1 MRKRKISKKKEPRT
15 VFLVICEGETER
27 EYVEILKLWYRLP
40 VVIKTRVS
48 GNKINQRLV
57 DQYIYMNLDLIRMT
71 IIGFSSSMTQ
81 I

>member
-57 DQYIYMNLDLIRMT
+57 DQYIQELGLHKDDDYRH
-71 IIGFSSSMTQ
+71 FFV
-81 I
+81 